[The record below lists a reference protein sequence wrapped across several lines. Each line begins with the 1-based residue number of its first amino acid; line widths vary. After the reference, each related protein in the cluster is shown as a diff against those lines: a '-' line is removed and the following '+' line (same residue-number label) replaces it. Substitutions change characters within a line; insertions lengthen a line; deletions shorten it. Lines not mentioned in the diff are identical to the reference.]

1 VGGETLMHARDLRV
15 AEVFGNEGWPWGT
28 KRFRVAGVDPRLVEG
43 IDKIDAG
50 FALFDEHLRL
60 LFCNVR
66 YPQIRGYAIEVD
78 LDILIER
85 LLVSPKSPCPC
96 SKVQ

>member
-1 VGGETLMHARDLRV
+1 MGDE
-15 AEVFGNEGWPWGT
+15 
-28 KRFRVAGVDPRLVEG
+28 RFRVAGVDPRLVEG

-66 YPQIRGYAIEVD
+66 YRQIRG
-78 LDILIER
+78 
-85 LLVSPKSPCPC
+85 
-96 SKVQ
+96 